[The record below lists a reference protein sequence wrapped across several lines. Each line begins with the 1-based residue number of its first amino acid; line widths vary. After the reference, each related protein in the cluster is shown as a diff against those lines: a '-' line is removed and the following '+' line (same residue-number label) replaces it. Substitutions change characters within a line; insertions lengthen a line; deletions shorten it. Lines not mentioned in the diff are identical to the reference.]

1 MPRYKKT
8 GNLPIEDMEH
18 VIIIRYAEIHLKGK
32 NRGYFERVFVANMEK
47 SLRGIRH
54 EIRRLSGRY
63 LVENFN
69 SSDVDK
75 IVKKLSKVFG
85 VHSLSVGFKVNSD
98 MDEIFAAASEV
109 SDDEG
114 SFKVETHRA
123 DKTFALKSP
132 EISARIGGRLLD
144 ANKRLKVDVHS
155 PDFIINIDVRE
166 NGKTLVF
173 NKFIGCADGMP
184 VGTAGKGLLLLSGGI
199 DSPVAGHMIAKR
211 GMKIDCLH
219 FHSYPYTNMQARQKV
234 NDLAKILAEY
244 NCGIKLSVISVKE
257 IQEEIHKNCN
267 GAYMVTLLRRFM
279 MRLAERLSKHDGDQC
294 IITGE
299 SLGQVASQTIEGM
312 TSSNSVV
319 ESLPVL
325 RPLCGFDKNEIIERS
340 RQIGAY
346 DISIRPYED
355 CCTVFLPDYP
365 IIKPKLADVL
375 VEEAKLDVDRLLNEA
390 YTTLEVCEF

>member
-1 MPRYKKT
+1 
-8 GNLPIEDMEH
+8 MEK
-18 VIIIRYAEIHLKGK
+18 VVIIRYAEIHLKGK
-32 NRGYFERVFVANMEK
+32 NRGYFERVFAANMEK

-54 EIRRLSGRY
+54 EIRRQSGRY
-63 LVENFN
+63 LVENFSEN
-69 SSDVDK
+69 DVDT
-75 IVKKLSKVFG
+75 IVKRLSRVFG
-85 VHSLSVGFKVNSD
+85 VHSLSVGYKVDSD
-98 MDEIFAAASEV
+98 MDKIFAAAQAVTGES
-109 SDDEG
+109 G

-123 DKTFALKSP
+123 DKTFYLNSP
-132 EISARIGGRLLD
+132 AISAEIGGRLLD
-144 ANKRLKVDVHS
+144 KNKQLKVDVHS
-155 PDFIINIDVRE
+155 PDFVINIDVRE

-173 NKFIGCADGMP
+173 NKFIKCADGMP
-184 VGTAGKGLLLLSGGI
+184 VGTAGRGLLLLSGGI

-234 NDLAKILAEY
+234 NDLAAILSEY
-244 NCGIKLSVISVKE
+244 TCGIKLSVISVKR

-279 MRLAERLSKHDGDQC
+279 MRLAERLAKKDGDQC

-312 TSSNSVV
+312 TSSNSVI
-319 ESLPVL
+319 ESMPVL

-340 RQIGAY
+340 RNMGAY
-346 DISIRPYED
+346 DVSIRPYED

-375 VEEAKLDVDRLLNEA
+375 AEEAKLDVEALLNDA
-390 YTTLEVCEF
+390 FSTLEVTEF

>member
-1 MPRYKKT
+1 
-8 GNLPIEDMEH
+8 MEH

-32 NRGYFERVFVANMEK
+32 NRGYFERVFAANMEK
-47 SLRGIRH
+47 SLKGIRH
-54 EIRRLSGRY
+54 EIRRRSGRY
-63 LVENFN
+63 LVENFAEG
-69 SSDVDK
+69 DVDK

-85 VHSLSVGFKVNSD
+85 VHSLSVGYKVKAD
-98 MDEIFAAASEV
+98 MDEIFHAAQAAADSF
-109 SDDEG
+109 G

-123 DKTFALKSP
+123 DKTFYLNSP
-132 EISARIGGRLLD
+132 QISAQIGGRLLD
-144 ANKRLKVDVHS
+144 SNKNLTVDVHE

-166 NGKTLVF
+166 DGTALVF
-173 NKFIGCADGMP
+173 NKFIKCADGMP
-184 VGTAGKGLLLLSGGI
+184 VGTAGRGLLLMSGGI

-234 NDLAKILAEY
+234 IDLAKILSEY
-244 NCGIKLSVISVKE
+244 NCGIKLSIISVKE
-257 IQEEIHKNCN
+257 IQEEIHRHCN

-279 MRLAERLSKHDGDQC
+279 MRLAERLAKQDGDQC

-312 TSSNSVV
+312 TSSNSVI
-319 ESLPVL
+319 ESMPVL

-340 RQIGAY
+340 RDIGAY
-346 DISIRPYED
+346 EISIRPYED

-375 VEEAKLDVDRLLNEA
+375 AEEAKLDVEKLLDNA
-390 YTTLEVCEF
+390 FATLEINEY

>member
-1 MPRYKKT
+1 
-8 GNLPIEDMEH
+8 MEH
-18 VIIIRYAEIHLKGK
+18 VIIIRYAEIHLKGQ
-32 NRGYFERVFVANMEK
+32 NRGYFERVFAANMEK
-47 SLRGIRH
+47 SLKGIRH
-54 EIRRLSGRY
+54 EIRRRSGRY
-63 LVENFN
+63 LVENFGEG
-69 SSDVDK
+69 DVDK

-85 VHSLSVGFKVNSD
+85 VHSLSVGYKVKAD
-98 MDEIFAAASEV
+98 MDEIFHAAQAAADSF
-109 SDDEG
+109 G

-123 DKTFALKSP
+123 DKTFYLNSP
-132 EISARIGGRLLD
+132 QISAQIGGRLLD
-144 ANKRLKVDVHS
+144 SNKNLTVDVHE

-166 NGKTLVF
+166 DGTALVF
-173 NKFIGCADGMP
+173 NKFIKCADGMP
-184 VGTAGKGLLLLSGGI
+184 VGTAGRGLLLMSGGI

-234 NDLAKILAEY
+234 IDLAKILSEY
-244 NCGIKLSVISVKE
+244 NCGIKLSIISVKE
-257 IQEEIHKNCN
+257 IQEEIHRHCN

-279 MRLAERLSKHDGDQC
+279 MRLAERLAKRDGDQC

-312 TSSNSVV
+312 TSSNSVI
-319 ESLPVL
+319 ESMPVL

-340 RQIGAY
+340 RDIGAY
-346 DISIRPYED
+346 EVSIRPYED

-375 VEEAKLDVDRLLNEA
+375 AEEAKLDVEKLLDNA
-390 YTTLEVCEF
+390 FATLEINEY

>member
-1 MPRYKKT
+1 
-8 GNLPIEDMEH
+8 MEK

-32 NRGYFERVFVANMEK
+32 NRGYFERMFVANMEK

-54 EIRRLSGRY
+54 EIRRRSGRY
-63 LVENFN
+63 LVENFEDGQTEN
-69 SSDVDK
+69 

-85 VHSLSVGFKVNSD
+85 VHSLSVGLKVLSD
-98 MDEIFAAASEV
+98 MDEIFRAAQLVCDGS
-109 SDDEG
+109 G

-123 DKTFALKSP
+123 DKKFYLTSP
-132 EISARIGGRLLD
+132 QISAEIGGRLLD
-144 ANKRLKVDVHS
+144 KNKRLSVNVHE
-155 PDFIINIDVRE
+155 PDFVINVDVRE
-166 NGKTLVF
+166 DGTAHVF
-173 NKFIGCADGMP
+173 NKFIRCADGMP
-184 VGTAGKGLLLLSGGI
+184 VGTAGRGLLLLSGGI

-234 NDLAKILAEY
+234 MDLAKVLSEY
-244 NCGIKLSVISVKE
+244 NCGIKVSVISVKH

-279 MRLAERLSKHDGDQC
+279 MRLAERLALKDGDQC

-312 TSSNSVV
+312 TSSNSVI
-319 ESLPVL
+319 ERLPVL

-340 RQIGAY
+340 RNIGAY

-365 IIKPKLADVL
+365 IIKPKLEDVL
-375 VEEAKLDVDRLLNEA
+375 AEEAKLDVRSLLDEA
-390 YTTLEVCEF
+390 FSTLEVSEF

>member
-1 MPRYKKT
+1 
-8 GNLPIEDMEH
+8 MEH

-32 NRGYFERVFVANMEK
+32 NRGYFERVFAANMEK
-47 SLRGIRH
+47 SLKGIRH
-54 EIRRLSGRY
+54 EIRRRSGRY
-63 LVENFN
+63 LVENFGEG
-69 SSDVDK
+69 DVDK

-85 VHSLSVGFKVNSD
+85 VHSLSVGYKVKAD
-98 MDEIFAAASEV
+98 MDEIFHAAQAAADSF
-109 SDDEG
+109 G

-123 DKTFALKSP
+123 DKTFYLNSP
-132 EISARIGGRLLD
+132 QISAQIGGRLLD
-144 ANKRLKVDVHS
+144 SNKNLTVDVHE

-166 NGKTLVF
+166 DGTALVF
-173 NKFIGCADGMP
+173 NKFIKCADGMP
-184 VGTAGKGLLLLSGGI
+184 VGTAGRGLLLMSGGI

-234 NDLAKILAEY
+234 IDLAKILSEY
-244 NCGIKLSVISVKE
+244 NCGIKLSIISVKE
-257 IQEEIHKNCN
+257 IQEEIHRHCN

-279 MRLAERLSKHDGDQC
+279 MRLAERLAKRDGDQC

-312 TSSNSVV
+312 TSSNSVI
-319 ESLPVL
+319 ESMPVL

-340 RQIGAY
+340 RDIGAY
-346 DISIRPYED
+346 EVSIRPYED

-365 IIKPKLADVL
+365 IIKPKPADVL
-375 VEEAKLDVDRLLNEA
+375 AEEAKLDVEKLLDNA
-390 YTTLEVCEF
+390 FATLEINEY